1 MNFFLFHKKKIL
13 YLCTRILSR
22 KVLLIDIEYH
32 SIMRKT
38 LFFLLPLCLALFQ
51 NRVYGQS
58 AEADSVDV
66 LHYDLTLD
74 MGNTVPNQLRATA
87 DIAFRLTR
95 PCSSLTLDL
104 ICDSL
109 FPVSLDGTMIRGF
122 NYERDNALLRIYL
135 SNVVVGDTHVITVP
149 YVTNGYVENYGFGGM
164 HLDNN
169 IYYNLGCAFMQFP
182 HVFGRSWYPCRDNFY
197 DKATYRYNVTAK
209 PGWRALCSGMKQSE
223 TWSDD
228 GSSTSVWTLDYPIPT
243 YLSGVATADFH
254 IIERE
259 YQGLYGTYPSTIGF
273 TTHDSTSVAATYD
286 ILEEVIP
293 MYERC
298 FGPYRWERV
307 GYVSTPMGSM
317 EHANNIALVS
327 DCMASSDNRCH
338 STICHELGHAWFG
351 NLVTCATEGDMWI
364 NEGGATFCEEIAT
377 EALYGKSA
385 ATDFYQN
392 KLSTVLRT
400 AHKDDAGWRS
410 LSGMSRYYTYGTTTY
425 QQGAM
430 VWHSLRG
437 YIGDSLFYVCMN
449 RLFRNCAF
457 GNLDAATL
465 RDSLSLYSGLDLT
478 DFFDF
483 HVFHPGFVDYS
494 IDDLS
499 TDGNNATLTLRQL
512 LRGTNHYARGNRV
525 PVTFFSRDLRKCD
538 RLMVFDDSV
547 ASETFAL
554 PFEAAFAVVDYHHD
568 LSDAC
573 TDATTYLSTKGLR
586 ELGRSYC
593 RIMVGETTDDNNAW
607 VHVGHHYAQP
617 QGEMAEGIL
626 RLSNRYWEVAG
637 NVPWQGNVTGR
648 FLYNQGANGSSG
660 ASLLDE
666 GFYEK
671 PTMLD
676 SMCLVYRVDAHHPWQ
691 MVSRTRTSNSS
702 LSTGYYTAR
711 LFPGQYAL
719 AVVDTAIAGIG
730 QPVTEEA
737 QIDLSIYPNPAIR
750 GTFTIDLGHYD
761 KKFNVVLIDSMGRK
775 VLQKNNLHS
784 GDVVRHSLTAGS
796 YVVLIKNNFISLQTQ
811 IIVQ

>member
-1 MNFFLFHKKKIL
+1 MLSEQLLF
-13 YLCTRILSR
+13 
-22 KVLLIDIEYH
+22 IDIEYH
-32 SIMRKT
+32 RLMKKI
-38 LFFLLPLCLALFQ
+38 LYFLLPLCLSMVQ
-51 NRVYGQS
+51 NRAFGQS

-74 MGNTVPNQLRATA
+74 MGNTTPKQLRATA
-87 DIAFRLTR
+87 EITFRMTR
-95 PCSSLTLDL
+95 QCSSLTLDL

-109 FPVSLDGTMIRGF
+109 FPVSLDGTIIRGF

-197 DKATYRYNVTAK
+197 DKATYRYNVTTK

-223 TWSDD
+223 TWADD

-259 YQGLYGTYPSTIGF
+259 YQGLYGTYPATIGF
-273 TTHDSTSVAATYD
+273 TTHDSTSVVATYD

-449 RLFRNCAF
+449 RLFCNCAF
-457 GNLDAATL
+457 GNLDAASL
-465 RDSLSLYSGLDLT
+465 RDSLSLYSGMDLT

-483 HVFHPGFVDYS
+483 HVFRPGFVDYS
-494 IDDLS
+494 IENFTSDAS
-499 TDGNNATLTLRQL
+499 SATLTLRQL
-512 LRGTNHYARGNRV
+512 LRGTDQMARGNRV
-525 PVTFFSRDLRKCD
+525 PITFFSRDLQTCD
-538 RLMVFDDSV
+538 RLMIFDDSV
-547 ASETFAL
+547 FTQTFSL
-554 PFEAAFAVVDYHHD
+554 PFQAAFAVVDYHHQF
-568 LSDAC
+568 SDAC
-573 TDATTYLSTKGLR
+573 TDDTANLSSQGLQ
-586 ELGRSYC
+586 EMPHSYC
-593 RIMVGETTDDNNAW
+593 RIMVGKATDRTNAW
-607 VHVGHHYAQP
+607 VHVGHHFAQP
-617 QGEMAEGIL
+617 QGPLPEGIV
-626 RLSNRYWEVAG
+626 RLSNRYWQVVG
-637 NVPWQGNVTGR
+637 NIPWEGNITGR
-648 FLYNQGANGSSG
+648 FLYNRGPNGSAG
-660 ASLLDE
+660 AAFIDE
-666 GFYEK
+666 DFYEK
-671 PTMLD
+671 VATLD
-676 SMCLVYRVDAHHPWQ
+676 SLCLVYRSDPRQPWQ
-691 MVSRTRTSNSS
+691 LVSRTRTSASS
-702 LSTGYYTAR
+702 FSNGYFTAR
-711 LFPGQYAL
+711 LLPGQYAL
-719 AVVDTAIAGIG
+719 AVVDTALVSITPL
-730 QPVTEEA
+730 QPQESSVV
-737 QIDLSIYPNPAIR
+737 LSLYPNPASH
-750 GTFTIDLGHYD
+750 GQFTVDMGSYD
-761 KKFNVVLIDSMGRK
+761 KKFNLLMLDSLGRK
-775 VLQKNNLHS
+775 VLEKNDLHS
-784 GDVVRHSLTAGS
+784 GDAVCHNLPAGS
-796 YVVLIKNNFISLQTQ
+796 YVVLIKNNFLSLQAQ